1 MPRPLHFQHVF
12 ENTAGDYFARMG
24 GAGTWLYPNYRDW
37 HPAALTVLIGLQHF
51 KSITTV
57 QYEAAKKALPEGLFT
72 KCDRL
77 PENILNAFQRAEE
90 RLGAPTNDLSPS
102 DNDLVRYIRRMIDE
116 SNLITSRGKSTAY
129 YYSEILHNL
138 EEFFNFPATTKRR
151 PND

>member
-12 ENTAGDYFARMG
+12 ENTADDYFARMG
-24 GAGTWLYPNYRDW
+24 GAGTSLYPDYREW
-37 HPAALTVLIGLQHF
+37 HPAALTLLIGLKYF

-57 QYEAAKKALPEGLFT
+57 QYEATMKALPEGLFT

-77 PENILNAFQRAEE
+77 PENILNAFQRTQE

-102 DNDLVRYIRRMIDE
+102 DNDLVRYIRQMIDE
-116 SNLITSRGKSTAY
+116 SNLITSRGKSTAR
-129 YYSEILHNL
+129 YYSEILYNL